1 MTYPFKIESR
11 EDLYRL
17 SELASK
23 EDFSI
28 YLSTN
33 SALFDAKS
41 ILALFTILGKEVSLI
56 APDHASSEKFGKFIE
71 KLNKKQN

>member
-1 MTYPFKIESR
+1 MTYPFKIESK

-28 YLSTN
+28 YLST
-33 SALFDAKS
+33 SSEIFDAKS
-41 ILALFTILGKEVSLI
+41 LLALFTILGKEVSLT
-56 APDHASSEKFGKFIE
+56 APDHVDAKKFIKFIE
-71 KLNKKQN
+71 KLNK